1 MKKCSRILLLLL
13 LFGAAANLAAAYKET
28 MKYVSSEKENKKL
41 KDLVIIQEEKLEK
54 NTQCKKINFMVLQKI
69 NPDICA
75 WISIPGTK
83 IDYPV
88 LIGKNDEMYLNHDYR
103 GEYSELGSL
112 FSFSDAK
119 RDFSDAHICIFAHNV
134 RKPQMFGELKRY
146 REMDYAKEHTEL
158 YLYTP
163 GKTERYRLISSFQC
177 GKRDAVFAHKME
189 KNSAE
194 FGKLCNDIF
203 LRNELE
209 CMNGWIEQDTIEKIV
224 TLSTCSEY
232 DRTQQRFTV
241 HFKKIE
247 GNDEN

>member
-1 MKKCSRILLLLL
+1 MKKYSRILLLLL
-13 LFGAAANLAAAYKET
+13 LIGAAANLSAAYKET
-28 MKYVSSEKENKKL
+28 MKYVLSEKENKKL
-41 KDLVIIQEEKLEK
+41 KDLVIVQEANLEK
-54 NTQCKKINFMVLQKI
+54 NTQYKKINFMVLQKI

-75 WISIPGTK
+75 WISIPGTN

-88 LIGKNDEMYLNHDYR
+88 LIGKNDEMYLNHDYK

-119 RDFSDAHICIFAHNV
+119 RNFSDAHICIFAHNM

-146 REMDYAKEHTEL
+146 REMDYAKNHTEL

-163 GKTERYRLISSFQC
+163 EKTERYRLISSFHC
-177 GKRDAVFAHKME
+177 GKKDEIFAHKME
-189 KNSAE
+189 KNSVE
-194 FGKLCNDIF
+194 FGKLCSAIF
-203 LRNELE
+203 WRNELKWVP
-209 CMNGWIEQDTIEKIV
+209 GWIEQDTIEKIV

>member
-1 MKKCSRILLLLL
+1 MKKCGRILLLLL

-28 MKYVSSEKENKKL
+28 MKYVSSEKEHKKL
-41 KDLVIIQEEKLEK
+41 KDLVMIQEANLEK
-54 NTQCKKINFMVLQKI
+54 NTQCKRIDFMDLQKI

-75 WISIPGTK
+75 WISIPGTN

-88 LIGKNDEMYLNHDYR
+88 LIGKNDEIYLNHDYR

-112 FSFSDAK
+112 FSFSDTK
-119 RDFSDAHICIFAHNV
+119 RDFSDAHICIFAHNM

-146 REMDYAKEHTEL
+146 REVDYAKKNTEL

-163 GKTERYRLISSFQC
+163 EKTERYRLISSFQC
-177 GKRDAVFAHKME
+177 GKRDEIFAHKME
-189 KNSAE
+189 KNSEE

-203 LRNELE
+203 KRNELE
-209 CMNGWIEQDTIEKIV
+209 RIDGWKEQNTIEKIV

-247 GNDEN
+247 ENGEN